1 MGFDYELGFKNIVV
15 SFAAAILCLI
25 SSTMS
30 HLIKF
35 DVIAIVFVAF
45 AAILV
50 AICLIS
56 IVIIIYAFLSDMLE
70 RLEDKIMEV
79 RNNGKT
85 KRT

>member
-1 MGFDYELGFKNIVV
+1 MGFDYELGFKNIAI